1 MRTLP
6 LQADLADFTVVLPHN
21 DCLPKNAP
29 KERLDLMLHHAQ
41 VEAQEK
47 AYGKIEQETG
57 MSRDQLTHRWFD
69 DGYGTSHCVFF
80 HRDDPFCGAQC
91 PGISVQMD

>member
-6 LQADLADFTVVLPHN
+6 LQADLADYTIVLPHN
-21 DCLPKNAP
+21 DCLPQDAP
-29 KERLDLMLHHAQ
+29 KEKLDLMLHHAQ

-47 AYGKIEQETG
+47 AYRQIEQDTG

-69 DGYGTSHCVFF
+69 DDGTSHCMFF
-80 HRDDPFCGAQC
+80 HRDDPFCGSMC
-91 PGISVQMD
+91 PGISVRMD